1 MTTLDFYNSIYKYK
15 KKINPLAVTA
25 FCYINTMK
33 NGMPWTA
40 SLWIDK
46 HNPANIMNGD
56 EYAIYDNV
64 NAGITACVEYFTAV
78 VSANACSNMWDYA
91 KSLSSLNTKHTFAVI
106 VNVIIFIAEEC
117 LGKKWNEKIKTDI
130 DNVKTL
136 TDSEKLVVANAIFN
150 ANKIVI
156 AVDPIYGKPFSGEL
170 SYSGNTDESEMSL
183 SFAKKLVSAIKKDSA
198 YVVEQIRTK
207 KTAFS
212 DNMSKDLNTRCGMV
226 AETGANVYIIICCN
240 SSDNPRDSGFEV
252 MTYVN
257 NDFSKSIVSAIKS
270 EYDKIN
276 IAIKYNDKPS
286 YYNKAIT
293 GYLSTNAGTDTIVI
307 KLGYVTNKNDESKL
321 ADGETL
327 TAIAN
332 VIKNALDV
340 VYKKESNV

>member
-1 MTTLDFYNSIYKYK
+1 MTTLDFYNSLYKYK

-25 FCYINTMK
+25 FCYINTMR
-33 NGMPWTA
+33 NGMPWAT
-40 SLWIDK
+40 SLWTDK
-46 HNPANIMNGD
+46 HNPANITNGD
-56 EYAIYDNV
+56 EYVAYDSI
-64 NAGITACVEYFTAV
+64 NAGIAACIEYFAYAIST
-78 VSANACSNMWDYA
+78 NACNNMWDYA

-106 VNVIIFIAEEC
+106 VKAMISIAEEC
-117 LGKKWNEKIKTDI
+117 LGKKWHEKIKTDI
-130 DNVKTL
+130 DNAETL
-136 TDSEKLVVANAIFN
+136 TDSEKLVVTNAISN
-150 ANKIVI
+150 INKIVI
-156 AVDPIYGKPFSGEL
+156 AVDPIYGKPFSGEIG
-170 SYSGNTDESEMSL
+170 YSKNTDESETSL
-183 SFAKKLVSAIKKDSA
+183 NFAKKMVSIIKKDSS

-212 DNMSKDLNTRCGMV
+212 DNMSKDLNTRCAMV
-226 AETGANVYIIICCN
+226 AETGANIYIIICCN
-240 SSDNPRDSGFEV
+240 SSDDPRDNGFEV
-252 MTYVN
+252 ITHVN

-293 GYLSTNAGTDTIVI
+293 GYLSANSCADTIVV
-307 KLGYVTNKNDESKL
+307 KLGYVTNKNDESTL

>member
-1 MTTLDFYNSIYKYK
+1 MTTLDFYNSLYKYK

-25 FCYINTMK
+25 FCYINTMR
-33 NGMPWTA
+33 NGMPWAT
-40 SLWIDK
+40 SLWTDK
-46 HNPANIMNGD
+46 HNPANITNGD
-56 EYAIYDNV
+56 EYVAYDSI
-64 NAGITACVEYFTAV
+64 NAGIAACIEYFAYAIST
-78 VSANACSNMWDYA
+78 NACNNMWDYA

-106 VNVIIFIAEEC
+106 VKAMISIAEEC
-117 LGKKWNEKIKTDI
+117 LGKKWHEKIKTDI
-130 DNVKTL
+130 DNAETL
-136 TDSEKLVVANAIFN
+136 TDSEKLVVTNAISN
-150 ANKIVI
+150 INKIVI
-156 AVDPIYGKPFSGEL
+156 AVDPMYGKPFSGEIG
-170 SYSGNTDESEMSL
+170 YSKNTDESETSL
-183 SFAKKLVSAIKKDSA
+183 NFAKKLVSIIKKDSS

-212 DNMSKDLNTRCGMV
+212 DNMSKDLNTRCAMV
-226 AETGANVYIIICCN
+226 AETGANIYIIICCN
-240 SSDNPRDSGFEV
+240 SSDDPRDNGFEV
-252 MTYVN
+252 ITHVN

-293 GYLSTNAGTDTIVI
+293 GYLSANSCADTIVV

-332 VIKNALDV
+332 VIKNSLDA